1 MIHNVYMVCYY
12 HGYHTWEDHM
22 ARDWGWPVG
31 AVENTPAKCQQQQQ
45 KRRPQFYSCKGLIL
59 PTSPWAWKGLSNCR
73 KELRLA
79 YSLHKPLWDLD
90 QSTQLSHV
98 QTSDLKNLCDNKRV
112 LSQVTKFVIV
122 IQQYKTKI
130 AMLITIL

>member
-1 MIHNVYMVCYY
+1 MVCYY

-45 KRRPQFYSCKGLIL
+45 KRGPQFYSCKGLNSAYI
-59 PTSPWAWKGLSNCR
+59 PSSLSNRR

-98 QTSDLKNLCDNKRV
+98 QTSDLKKNLCDNQRV
-112 LSQVTKFVIV
+112 LFQATKFVIDM
-122 IQQYKTKI
+122 QQYKTKI